1 MAERKSLLLR
11 IDQKLWREIEK
22 LAHED
27 LRSINGEIEFLLKR
41 AVEARRG
48 KRKANSEERNAD

>member
-22 LAHED
+22 LAHEH

-48 KRKANSEERNAD
+48 KGKANSEEKNTD

>member
-22 LAHED
+22 FAHED
-27 LRSINGEIEFLLKR
+27 LRSINGEIELLLKR
-41 AVEARRG
+41 ATEARRG
-48 KRKANSEERNAD
+48 KRKANWEERNAD

>member
-48 KRKANSEERNAD
+48 RKASSDENNAD

>member
-22 LAHED
+22 LPTKICEVSMAK
-27 LRSINGEIEFLLKR
+27 LS
-41 AVEARRG
+41 
-48 KRKANSEERNAD
+48 SS